1 MNGQS
6 RRGLLDRLPS
16 AWTLLVSTFAGLAG
30 VAGSFAVAAF
40 TPSFVA
46 GPIAGLMARKM
57 PAVVVR
63 YAITVLGDLGDQ
75 LNVLAALTLSTALF
89 AGAALVGLAAARRAE
104 IPLSGPPVAAA
115 IATAVAFAVTRA
127 PLASLAAGAA
137 VGAVLGVAELS
148 TLPDVEAVSS
158 DRRRVLGGVA
168 SGVGLAGVGY
178 LLGNRGGFSEPTG
191 ADEPCR

>member
-1 MNGQS
+1 MNEQS
-6 RRGLLDRLPS
+6 RSGLLDRLPS
-16 AWTLLVSTFAGLAG
+16 AWAVVVSTFAGLAG

-46 GPIAGLMARKM
+46 GPIAGLMAREM
-57 PAVVVR
+57 PAVVIR

-75 LNVLAALTLSTALF
+75 LNILTALALSTALF
-89 AGAALVGLAAARRAE
+89 PGAALLGLVVARRAE

-115 IATAVAFAVTRA
+115 VAAAVAFGVTRA

-148 TLPDVEAVSS
+148 TLPDVEAVSG

-168 SGVGLAGVGY
+168 SGVGQIGRAHV
-178 LLGNRGGFSEPTG
+178 
-191 ADEPCR
+191 